1 MSCNIRSVMIY
12 TLIADVKYPL
22 YKATSP
28 TGIFASKFCPDG
40 STVAPR
46 CVKRVG
52 HKDAPKATKPMT

>member
-1 MSCNIRSVMIY
+1 MIY
-12 TLIADVKYPL
+12 TFIADVKYPL
-22 YKATSP
+22 YKATS

-52 HKDAPKATKPMT
+52 HKDAPKATKPTT